1 MDFLKTVFSSDDF
14 MPHGF
19 CYLWNAKLVWLHVVS
34 DSLIALAYL
43 FIPITLVYF
52 IRKRRD
58 LPFNWMF
65 VCFGLFILACGATHA
80 MEVWTLWHADYWLSG
95 AVKAFTALVSV
106 PTAILLVRMIPRALA
121 LPSPEAMR
129 REIEARKSAQESLHE
144 AKAELETRVAERT
157 AELTKANK
165 VLVLEVA
172 ERARVEEELRR
183 SEERFRLLVDTVRDY
198 AIFMM
203 DPHGDITSWNSGAEH
218 IKGFKADEII
228 GQHFSRFYPPEE
240 AQRGRPQALLNVAV
254 AEGRCEDEGWRIRKD
269 GSRYWA
275 NVVITAVH
283 DKRGHLV
290 GFSKI
295 TRDLTERRRA
305 EEERQTLVALIEN
318 SPDFIGIAS
327 PDGRAQFVN
336 PAGQKLV
343 GLTGN
348 DQVQRTKIVDYVVE
362 DDQRKILD
370 ESLPAVIRNGHW
382 EGEMRFRHFQTGADI
397 PMLQHI
403 FVIKDPGSGR
413 RLALATIS
421 RDITERKRNEQK
433 LEATKAEMAHMARLT
448 AMGALTASIAHEINQ
463 PLSAI
468 VNNAAACRRLLNS
481 SSPDLK
487 EVDEAIDDIEKA
499 GTRAGEVIAHI
510 RKLVK
515 KAVPEKIE
523 VDVNELVRAV
533 LVLVRGELEKYRV
546 QTQTE
551 LTAGL
556 PPILGD
562 RIQLQQ
568 VVLNLIMNGIE
579 SLTKITGRAR
589 TLDIRSKIY
598 EPGSVIVSV
607 QDAGAG
613 LDPQFAGHIFEN
625 FFTTKTNGLGMGLA
639 ISRSI
644 IEAHGGKLWAQPAEQ
659 QGATFQF
666 TLPACA

>member
-1 MDFLKTVFSSDDF
+1 
-14 MPHGF
+14 
-19 CYLWNAKLVWLHVVS
+19 
-34 DSLIALAYL
+34 
-43 FIPITLVYF
+43 
-52 IRKRRD
+52 
-58 LPFNWMF
+58 
-65 VCFGLFILACGATHA
+65 
-80 MEVWTLWHADYWLSG
+80 
-95 AVKAFTALVSV
+95 
-106 PTAILLVRMIPRALA
+106 
-121 LPSPEAMR
+121 
-129 REIEARKSAQESLHE
+129 
-144 AKAELETRVAERT
+144 
-157 AELTKANK
+157 
-165 VLVLEVA
+165 
-172 ERARVEEELRR
+172 
-183 SEERFRLLVDTVRDY
+183 
-198 AIFMM
+198 
-203 DPHGDITSWNSGAEH
+203 
-218 IKGFKADEII
+218 
-228 GQHFSRFYPPEE
+228 
-240 AQRGRPQALLNVAV
+240 LLNVAV
-254 AEGRCEDEGWRIRKD
+254 AEGRCEDEGWRVRKD

-295 TRDLTERRRA
+295 TRDLTERKRA

-318 SPDFIGIAS
+318 SHDFIGIAS

-343 GLTGN
+343 GLTGK
-348 DQVQRTKIVDYVVE
+348 DQVQRTKILDYIIE
-362 DDQRKILD
+362 EDQRKIQD
-370 ESLPAVIRNGHW
+370 ESLPAVMRNGHW
-382 EGEMRFRHFQTGADI
+382 EGEIRFRHFQTGADI

-403 FVIKDPGSGR
+403 FVIKDPDGGR

-421 RDITERKRNEQK
+421 RDITERKRDEQK

-468 VNNAAACRRLLNS
+468 VNNAAACQRLLNS
-481 SSPDLK
+481 SSPDLQ
-487 EVDEAIDDIEKA
+487 EVAEAVDDIEKA

-523 VDVNELVRAV
+523 VNVNELIREV
-533 LVLVRGELEKYRV
+533 LVLVRGEVEKYQV

-551 LTAGL
+551 LTAL

-579 SLTKITGRAR
+579 SLTQITDRPR
-589 TLDIRSKIY
+589 TLQIRSKVL

-613 LDPQFAGHIFEN
+613 LDPQSVAHIFEN

-644 IEAHGGKLWAQPAEQ
+644 VEAHGGKLWAQPAEQ

>member
-1 MDFLKTVFSSDDF
+1 
-14 MPHGF
+14 
-19 CYLWNAKLVWLHVVS
+19 
-34 DSLIALAYL
+34 
-43 FIPITLVYF
+43 
-52 IRKRRD
+52 
-58 LPFNWMF
+58 
-65 VCFGLFILACGATHA
+65 
-80 MEVWTLWHADYWLSG
+80 
-95 AVKAFTALVSV
+95 
-106 PTAILLVRMIPRALA
+106 
-121 LPSPEAMR
+121 
-129 REIEARKSAQESLHE
+129 
-144 AKAELETRVAERT
+144 
-157 AELTKANK
+157 
-165 VLVLEVA
+165 
-172 ERARVEEELRR
+172 
-183 SEERFRLLVDTVRDY
+183 
-198 AIFMM
+198 M
-203 DPHGDITSWNSGAEH
+203 DPAGDVTSWNSGAEH

-228 GQHFSRFYPPEE
+228 GKHFSRFYLPEE
-240 AQRGRPQALLNVAV
+240 ARHGRPQALLDVAV
-254 AEGRCEDEGWRIRKD
+254 AKGRCEDEGWRIRKD

-283 DKRGHLV
+283 DKRGNLI

-295 TRDLTERRRA
+295 TRDLTERKRA
-305 EEERQTLVALIEN
+305 EQERQTLVALIEN
-318 SPDFIGIAS
+318 SHDFIGIAS
-327 PDGRAQFVN
+327 SDGRAQYVN

-348 DQVQRTKIVDYVVE
+348 DQVQRTKIVDYIAE
-362 DDQRKILD
+362 DDQRRVLD
-370 ESLPAVIRNGHW
+370 ESLPAVTRNGHW
-382 EGEMRFRHFQTGADI
+382 EGEMRFRHFHTGAYI

-403 FVIKDPGSGR
+403 FVIKDPSSGR

-421 RDITERKRNEQK
+421 RDITERKRNEEK
-433 LEATKAEMAHMARLT
+433 LHAIKAEMAHMARLT
-448 AMGALTASIAHEINQ
+448 CMGALTASIAHEINQ

-510 RKLVK
+510 RNLVK
-515 KAVPEKIE
+515 KAVPEKIQ
-523 VDVNELVRAV
+523 VDVNELIGDV
-533 LVLVRGELEKYRV
+533 LVLVHGELEKCRV
-546 QTQTE
+546 QTHTE
-551 LTAGL
+551 LTVDLA
-556 PPILGD
+556 PILGD

-579 SLTKITGRAR
+579 SLTTITGRPR
-589 TLDIRSKIY
+589 TLHIRSKIDQ
-598 EPGSVIVSV
+598 PGRVIVSV

-613 LDPQFAGHIFEN
+613 LDPQSADHIFDN

>member
-1 MDFLKTVFSSDDF
+1 MDFLKTVFSSDGF

-58 LPFNWMF
+58 VPFNWMF

-106 PTAILLVRMIPRALA
+106 PTAILLVRMIPQALA

-144 AKAELETRVAERT
+144 AKAELEMRVAERT
-157 AELTKANK
+157 AELTKANQ

-203 DPHGDITSWNSGAEH
+203 DPDGDVTSWNSGAEH
-218 IKGFKADEII
+218 IEGFKADEII

-254 AEGRCEDEGWRIRKD
+254 AEGRCEDEGWRVRKD

-295 TRDLTERRRA
+295 TRDLTERKRA

-318 SPDFIGIAS
+318 SHDFIGIAS

-362 DDQRKILD
+362 DDQRKIRD

-382 EGEMRFRHFQTGADI
+382 EGEMRFRHFQTGAAI

-433 LEATKAEMAHMARLT
+433 LEATKARDGPH
-448 AMGALTASIAHEINQ
+448 G
-463 PLSAI
+463 P
-468 VNNAAACRRLLNS
+468 
-481 SSPDLK
+481 PDRH
-487 EVDEAIDDIEKA
+487 
-499 GTRAGEVIAHI
+499 GSF
-510 RKLVK
+510 
-515 KAVPEKIE
+515 
-523 VDVNELVRAV
+523 
-533 LVLVRGELEKYRV
+533 
-546 QTQTE
+546 
-551 LTAGL
+551 
-556 PPILGD
+556 D
-562 RIQLQQ
+562 RID
-568 VVLNLIMNGIE
+568 
-579 SLTKITGRAR
+579 RAR
-589 TLDIRSKIY
+589 NQSAVERHRQQRGCVPKAAK
-598 EPGSVIVSV
+598 
-607 QDAGAG
+607 Q
-613 LDPQFAGHIFEN
+613 QFARSAG
-625 FFTTKTNGLGMGLA
+625 
-639 ISRSI
+639 SRRGNRR
-644 IEAHGGKLWAQPAEQ
+644 H
-659 QGATFQF
+659 
-666 TLPACA
+666 